1 MEQVFETREK
11 LITSIQQYALSYGY
25 AITTIS
31 SNPGRNITLGYDRGG
46 IYRDRI
52 NALDRAKRRK
62 TSTKR
67 IGYPFQL
74 YRKKLANNQQQIQV
88 RNPTHNHE
96 PNDNII
102 GYSLARRRQLTE
114 D

>member
-1 MEQVFETREK
+1 MEQVFETREQ
-11 LITSIQQYALSYGY
+11 LLASIQQHALSYGY

-31 SNPGRNITLGYDRGG
+31 SNPGRNITLGCDRGG

-62 TSTKR
+62 TSIKR

-74 YRKKLANNQQQIQV
+74 YRKKLTNNQQQIQV
-88 RNPTHNHE
+88 RNPTYNYE
-96 PNDNII
+96 PDDNII
-102 GYSLARRRQLTE
+102 GHSLVQRRQLTE